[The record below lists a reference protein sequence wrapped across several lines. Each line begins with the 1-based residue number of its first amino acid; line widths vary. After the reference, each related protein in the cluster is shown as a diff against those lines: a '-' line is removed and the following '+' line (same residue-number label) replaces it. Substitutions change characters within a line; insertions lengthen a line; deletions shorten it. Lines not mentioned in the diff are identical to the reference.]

1 MDLWNVFMV
10 GKEEDD
16 LGEMRP
22 NNLVGTRPSN
32 LG

>member
-1 MDLWNVFMV
+1 MV